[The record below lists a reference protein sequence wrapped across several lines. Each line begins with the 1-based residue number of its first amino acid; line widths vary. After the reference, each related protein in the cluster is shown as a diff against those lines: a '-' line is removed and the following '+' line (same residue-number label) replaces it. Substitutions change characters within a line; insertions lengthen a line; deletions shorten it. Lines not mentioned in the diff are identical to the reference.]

1 MIKVLYI
8 NTCREGEV
16 AIEATDEV
24 TGEEAMAADVMAE
37 MFPITKLVNPN
48 CFSRFWKIPTQLIA
62 SVVTFVIFLL
72 EN

>member
-1 MIKVLYI
+1 M
-8 NTCREGEV
+8 
-16 AIEATDEV
+16 AIEATDEEV
-24 TGEEAMAADVMAE
+24 MAADVMAE

-48 CFSRFWKIPTQLIA
+48 FFSSFWKIPTQLIA